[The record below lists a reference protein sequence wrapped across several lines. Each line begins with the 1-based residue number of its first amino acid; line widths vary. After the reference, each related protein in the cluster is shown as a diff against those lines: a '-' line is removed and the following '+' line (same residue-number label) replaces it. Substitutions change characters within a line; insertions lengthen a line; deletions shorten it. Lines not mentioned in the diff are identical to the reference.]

1 MAGTLAAPSPPKSY
15 LALQSSPVTLA
26 WTSGTGPGRIMAALL
41 EHRHGTNPT
50 LHTTSS
56 RDTRS
61 LAVGA
66 NCPVCSTHS
75 QCTQLEP
82 ERAEGPMDL
91 WWSTPPLLHPLAA
104 AVPSSNQQ
112 HRSQAVKDGVV
123 STCGSAR
130 KAPHYLRPASEGCSL
145 AAHAQYCTVL

>member
-1 MAGTLAAPSPPKSY
+1 MAGTLAAPSPPKLPSSAIFSGY
-15 LALQSSPVTLA
+15 LGLDVRHRARTYNGCSARAPPRHEPDSSHH
-26 WTSGTGPGRIMAALL
+26 LL
-41 EHRHGTNPT
+41 SRH
-50 LHTTSS
+50 
-56 RDTRS
+56 S
-61 LAVGA
+61 LARGGSKHCA
-66 NCPVCSTHS
+66 VCSTHS

-130 KAPHYLRPASEGCSL
+130 KAPRYLRPASEGCSL

>member
-1 MAGTLAAPSPPKSY
+1 
-15 LALQSSPVTLA
+15 
-26 WTSGTGPGRIMAALL
+26 MAALL

-61 LAVGA
+61 LA
-66 NCPVCSTHS
+66 
-75 QCTQLEP
+75 LEP

-123 STCGSAR
+123 SADFTGAYPADLFQIIR
-130 KAPHYLRPASEGCSL
+130 LRRTHATRHHQHDQYSQSSCRPGDPSL
-145 AAHAQYCTVL
+145 LLPWT